1 MIFKVSEKFKG
12 SCVLPT
18 INKAIWANMTISITG
33 NDLRAGDIKDV
44 VRKGILIP
52 LDKNYDRDAI
62 EKDHDVIIINNTDRV
77 LVLGQTALRP
87 NGSLPISKD
96 EAKIPEIIAAVADGI
111 VTIISDEDEEEEPQV
126 KKKETKKKAK
136 KKVTKK
142 AKKKVTKK
150 AKKKVAKKVELIEE
164 ITPDYVVPESGE
176 DKEPTAVTWN
186 PQTQELEEAIKIPKS
201 EDFIKVG
208 EDEREDVD
216 FVDEEEV
223 EEVVKK
229 KSIKKSTKKKAK
241 KKATK
246 KKATK
251 KASVKKTK
259 KKGNKTKSKKVK
271 TLTPVG
277 EKRLPKTDMDAAIE
291 LDSRGRPIGD
301 KPGDTLRHLID
312 SINAPEDVG
321 FVDDEQKLDRY
332 RKRTDME

>member
-44 VRKGILIP
+44 VKKGILIP
-52 LDKNYDRDAI
+52 IDENYDRDAI
-62 EKDHDVIIINNTDRV
+62 EKDHDVIIVNNTDRV

-96 EAKIPEIIAAVADGI
+96 EAKIPEIISAVADGI
-111 VTIISDEDEEEEPQV
+111 VTIISDEDEEELPV
-126 KKKETKKKAK
+126 KKKAK
-136 KKVTKK
+136 KKAKKKDKKK
-142 AKKKVTKK
+142 AKKKATKK
-150 AKKKVAKKVELIEE
+150 AEIEE
-164 ITPDYVVPESGE
+164 IEEKPDYVVPESGE
-176 DKEPTAVTWN
+176 DKDPTAVTWN
-186 PQTQELEEAIKIPKS
+186 PQIQELEEAIKIPKS

-216 FVDEEEV
+216 FVDEEKEV
-223 EEVVKK
+223 EEVVK
-229 KSIKKSTKKKAK
+229 KKSTKKKAK
-241 KKATK
+241 KKADVK
-246 KKATK
+246 KKAIEK
-251 KASVKKTK
+251 VSVKKTK

-321 FVDDEQKLDRY
+321 FVDDEQSLDRY
-332 RKRTDME
+332 KKRTDME

>member
-1 MIFKVSEKFKG
+1 
-12 SCVLPT
+12 
-18 INKAIWANMTISITG
+18 
-33 NDLRAGDIKDV
+33 
-44 VRKGILIP
+44 
-52 LDKNYDRDAI
+52 
-62 EKDHDVIIINNTDRV
+62 
-77 LVLGQTALRP
+77 
-87 NGSLPISKD
+87 
-96 EAKIPEIIAAVADGI
+96 
-111 VTIISDEDEEEEPQV
+111 
-126 KKKETKKKAK
+126 
-136 KKVTKK
+136 
-142 AKKKVTKK
+142 
-150 AKKKVAKKVELIEE
+150 LIEE

-216 FVDEEEV
+216 FVDEEEEV
-223 EEVVKK
+223 EEVKK

-246 KKATK
+246 KKVTK

-271 TLTPVG
+271 TLRPVG

-321 FVDDEQKLDRY
+321 FVDDEQKLNRY

>member
-18 INKAIWANMTISITG
+18 INKAIWANMTVSITG

-44 VRKGILIP
+44 VKKGILIP
-52 LDKNYDRDAI
+52 VDEDYDRDAI

-77 LVLGQTALRP
+77 LVLGKTALRP

-96 EAKIPEIIAAVADGI
+96 EAKIPEIIAAAEDGF
-111 VTIISDEDEEEEPQV
+111 VTIISDEEEPYV
-126 KKKETKKKAK
+126 EKKVTKKAK

-150 AKKKVAKKVELIEE
+150 AEIEE
-164 ITPDYVVPESGE
+164 KPDYVVPESGE

-216 FVDEEEV
+216 FVDEEE
-223 EEVVKK
+223 EAEVVVK
-229 KSIKKSTKKKAK
+229 KKSTKKK
-241 KKATK
+241 TK
-246 KKATK
+246 KKATVKKKAKK

-271 TLTPVG
+271 TLRPVG
-277 EKRLPKTDMDAAIE
+277 EKRLPKTDMDAAME

-321 FVDDEQKLDRY
+321 FVDDEQSLDRY

>member
-52 LDKNYDRDAI
+52 VDEDYDRDAI

-96 EAKIPEIIAAVADGI
+96 EAKIPEIIAAAADGI
-111 VTIISDEDEEEEPQV
+111 ITIISDEDEEESQV
-126 KKKETKKKAK
+126 KKKAK

-216 FVDEEEV
+216 FVDEEEEV
-223 EEVVKK
+223 EEVKK
-229 KSIKKSTKKKAK
+229 NKKSTKKKAK
-241 KKATK
+241 KKTTK

-259 KKGNKTKSKKVK
+259 KKGNKTKSKNVK

-312 SINAPEDVG
+312 SINAPEDVA
-321 FVDDEQKLDRY
+321 FVDDEQSLDRY
-332 RKRTDME
+332 KKRTDME